1 MRNSIYRVK
10 CLVIYVIYILS
21 SRKTKHY
28 VEAVLAEVKAG
39 IFNLFKTS
47 VTNTCFALVHKTV
60 NFGLVVEECDIKSE
74 MTVHFLWRYRFTKKS
89 LYKPTVL

>member
-28 VEAVLAEVKAG
+28 VEAVLGEVKAG
-39 IFNLFKTS
+39 IFILFKTS
-47 VTNTCFALVHKTV
+47 VTNTHFALVSQ
-60 NFGLVVEECDIKSE
+60 DSE
-74 MTVHFLWRYRFTKKS
+74 FWVS
-89 LYKPTVL
+89 C